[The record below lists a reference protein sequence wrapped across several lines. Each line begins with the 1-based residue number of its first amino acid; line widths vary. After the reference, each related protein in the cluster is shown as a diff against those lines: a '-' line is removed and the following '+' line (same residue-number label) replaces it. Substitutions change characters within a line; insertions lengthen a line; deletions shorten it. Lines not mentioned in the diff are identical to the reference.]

1 MITKFQP
8 SQQKYLVCDMEER
21 VKPCE
26 VYADSFSDAAGEAA
40 EVWVDEWQKPHGYNR
55 TYKVQVEQLSSG
67 LFEHGEVSYHET
79 DHGYGGGWYYIVE
92 GKSY

>member
-21 VKPCE
+21 VPPVE
-26 VYADSFSDAAGEAA
+26 IYAESFYDAAADAA
-40 EVWVDEWQKPHGYNR
+40 EVWVAQWQKAHGYDQ

-67 LFEHGEVSYHET
+67 FFEHGEVSYHER
-79 DHGYGGGWYYIVE
+79 DHGYGGSWHYRVE